1 MACRYMSQPDRTLFW
16 LAAASFASMASMRIC
31 DPMLPALAAD
41 FGTTATGAAGVVTL
55 YTIGY
60 GFSQLAHGPL
70 GDRIGKARYIAGA
83 ALAAALAS
91 LLCALAPGLAVL
103 EVARLLTG
111 SIAAAIIPLS
121 MAWVGDT
128 VPYERRQATLARFLN
143 GTILGLILGQAMG
156 GLLAD
161 TLGWRSAFVL
171 LAVIFAMAGWKL
183 RAVVRAGAS
192 SESATHA
199 AQGSAAAAT
208 AMQSAPAAPTE
219 PPPAGAL
226 ARYALVLGVPWAR
239 VILAIVAV
247 EGLLAFGA
255 LAFIPTSL
263 HERAGLPIWLA
274 GATVAAFGLG
284 GFAYTLTAARL
295 VRRFGEAGLAIGGG
309 AVLAAGFGLIAAAP
323 GFLSGAIACV
333 LIGLGYHML
342 HNTLQTNATQMAPT
356 VRGTAVA
363 LFAMSLFIGQ
373 SVGVTAAAGALPSTG
388 FAPLF
393 TATALGLAATGA
405 VFAWL
410 IGRRQSAAAH

>member
-1 MACRYMSQPDRTLFW
+1 
-16 LAAASFASMASMRIC
+16 
-31 DPMLPALAAD
+31 
-41 FGTTATGAAGVVTL
+41 
-55 YTIGY
+55 
-60 GFSQLAHGPL
+60 
-70 GDRIGKARYIAGA
+70 
-83 ALAAALAS
+83 
-91 LLCALAPGLAVL
+91 L

-128 VPYERRQATLARFLN
+128 VPYERRQATLAKFLN

-192 SESATHA
+192 AARSSETPT
-199 AQGSAAAAT
+199 AQGSTTAAT
-208 AMQSAPAAPTE
+208 AAQAAPIE

-295 VRRFGEAGLAIGGG
+295 VRRFGESGLAIGGG

-323 GFLSGAIACV
+323 GFLSGAIACM

-363 LFAMSLFIGQ
+363 LFAMSLFLGQ

-393 TATALGLAATGA
+393 AATALGLAATGA

-410 IGRRQSAAAH
+410 IGRRQQTIQERHS

>member
-1 MACRYMSQPDRTLFW
+1 MSQPDRTLFW

-31 DPMLPALAAD
+31 DPMLPAMAAD

-60 GFSQLAHGPL
+60 GVSQLAHGPL

-128 VPYERRQATLARFLN
+128 VPYDRRQATLARFLN

-183 RAVVRAGAS
+183 RSVVRAGAS
-192 SESATHA
+192 AARSSETPT
-199 AQGSAAAAT
+199 AQGSAA
-208 AMQSAPAAPTE
+208 QPAPAAPIE

-323 GFLSGAIACV
+323 GFLSGAVACM

-393 TATALGLAATGA
+393 VATALGLAATGA

>member
-1 MACRYMSQPDRTLFW
+1 MACRYMSHPDRTLFW

-183 RAVVRAGAS
+183 RAVVRAGVQ
-192 SESATHA
+192 A
-199 AQGSAAAAT
+199 APP
-208 AMQSAPAAPTE
+208 APAATGE
-219 PPPAGAL
+219 LPPAGAL

-323 GFLSGAIACV
+323 SFLSGAIACM

-393 TATALGLAATGA
+393 VATALGLAATGA

>member
-1 MACRYMSQPDRTLFW
+1 MSQPDRTLFW

-103 EVARLLTG
+103 EIARLLTG

-171 LAVIFAMAGWKL
+171 LAAIFAMAGWKL
-183 RAVVRAGAS
+183 RAVVRAGVQA
-192 SESATHA
+192 
-199 AQGSAAAAT
+199 
-208 AMQSAPAAPTE
+208 APAAPAATVE

-239 VILAIVAV
+239 VILAIVAI

-263 HERAGLPIWLA
+263 HEQAGLPIWLA

-309 AVLAAGFGLIAAAP
+309 AVLAAGFGLVAAAP
-323 GFLSGAIACV
+323 GFLSGAIACM

-373 SVGVTAAAGALPSTG
+373 SVGVTLAAGALPSTG

-393 TATALGLAATGA
+393 AATALGLAATGA

-410 IGRRQSAAAH
+410 IGRRQQTIQERLS

>member
-1 MACRYMSQPDRTLFW
+1 
-16 LAAASFASMASMRIC
+16 MRIC
-31 DPMLPALAAD
+31 DPMLPAMAAD

-60 GFSQLAHGPL
+60 GVSQLAHGPL

-103 EVARLLTG
+103 EGARLLTG

-161 TLGWRSAFVL
+161 TLGWRAAFVL

-183 RAVVRAGAS
+183 RSVVRAGAS
-192 SESATHA
+192 ATRSSETPT
-199 AQGSAAAAT
+199 AQGSAA
-208 AMQSAPAAPTE
+208 QPAPAPPIE

-393 TATALGLAATGA
+393 AATALGLAATGA

>member
-183 RAVVRAGAS
+183 RAVVRAGVQ
-192 SESATHA
+192 A
-199 AQGSAAAAT
+199 APP
-208 AMQSAPAAPTE
+208 APAATGE

-295 VRRFGEAGLAIGGG
+295 VRRLGEAGLAIGGG
-309 AVLAAGFGLIAAAP
+309 AVLAGGFGLIAAAP
-323 GFLSGAIACV
+323 GFLSGAIACM

-373 SVGVTAAAGALPSTG
+373 SIGVTLAAGALPSTG
-388 FAPLF
+388 FASLF
-393 TATALGLAATGA
+393 VATALGLVATGA